1 MGSWWLNL
9 ERAHQADNIMVLW
22 VSDEL
27 SWVAYI
33 GQATCEEGVSD
44 LPYQTEGT
52 LEISQGHPVSRDSF
66 HSPGP

>member
-1 MGSWWLNL
+1 
-9 ERAHQADNIMVLW
+9 MVLW

-33 GQATCEEGVSD
+33 GQATCEEGVND